1 MKERPLINRV
11 LISLVTAL
19 SFVAMSLSGIA
30 AFIMPEGKVAYW
42 INWTFIGLSK
52 SEWGNI
58 HITTSVLFLIAGI
71 WHIWYNWTHLMQYL
85 KGIPGRVSASWRDL
99 SIAVLVTLFFSA
111 GAVTRT
117 PPLNYILTFNN
128 WIKES
133 WVRTPADNPPFGH
146 AELLSLKGFCKKMY
160 IESEEA
166 LQELR
171 QAGLT
176 VTDENSTIE
185 QIARTN
191 RLTPAG
197 VYQLIK
203 KLEKPD
209 IPQQS
214 AVQQATVMPAA
225 RAEQK
230 PALQKEIKADERR
243 THSKAIDLPR
253 YTGDDVIERFE
264 GKGIGKKTLSLI
276 CKELNLDCTR
286 VKEKLAAVKMTIKDD
301 ETLKEAATRMGIVP
315 IELFKTILV
324 GEPIRD
330 NQSPSETPD
339 EKRPISDSESRL
351 ILLQK

>member
-1 MKERPLINRV
+1 MEERPFINRV

-30 AFIMPEGKVAYW
+30 AFIVPQGKVAYW
-42 INWTFIGLSK
+42 TNWTFIGLSK
-52 SEWGNI
+52 TEWGNI
-58 HITTSVLFLIAGI
+58 HITTSVLFLVAGI
-71 WHIWYNWTHLMQYL
+71 WHTWYNWTPLMQYL
-85 KGIPGRVSASWRDL
+85 KGVPGRMSASWRDL
-99 SIAVLVTLFFSA
+99 AIAVLITVFFA
-111 GAVTRT
+111 VGAVTRT
-117 PPLNYILTFNN
+117 PPLNYILNFNN

-133 WVRTPADNPPFGH
+133 WVRTPADDPPFGH

-160 IESEEA
+160 IETGEA

-209 IPQQS
+209 MPQQS
-214 AVQQATVMPAA
+214 AVQQPTATPAA
-225 RAEQK
+225 RNEQK
-230 PALQKEIKADERR
+230 PAMPKTVKADDKQPP
-243 THSKAIDLPR
+243 SKSPDLPR
-253 YTGDDVIERFE
+253 YTGDVVIERFE
-264 GKGIGKKTLSLI
+264 GKGIGKKTLPLI
-276 CKELNLDCTR
+276 CQELNLDCTR
-286 VKEKLAAVKMTIKDD
+286 IKEKLAAGKMTIKDD

-315 IELFKTILV
+315 IEVLKTILV
-324 GEPIRD
+324 GEPIR
-330 NQSPSETPD
+330 
-339 EKRPISDSESRL
+339 
-351 ILLQK
+351 

>member
-1 MKERPLINRV
+1 MENRPLINRV

-19 SFVAMSLSGIA
+19 SFVTMSLSGIA
-30 AFIMPEGKVAYW
+30 AFIVPQGKVAYW
-42 INWTFIGLSK
+42 TNWTFFGLSK
-52 SEWGNI
+52 TEWGNM

-71 WHIWYNWTHLMQYL
+71 WHTWYNWTPLMQYL
-85 KGIPGRVSASWRDL
+85 KGIPGRISVSSRDL
-99 SIAVLVTLFFSA
+99 AIAVLITVFFTV

-133 WVRTPADNPPFGH
+133 WVKTPADDPPFGH

-160 IESEEA
+160 IETGEA
-166 LQELR
+166 LRELR

-185 QIARTN
+185 QIARAN

-209 IPQQS
+209 TPHQA
-214 AVQQATVMPAA
+214 AVQPPPGMPAVISG
-225 RAEQK
+225 QK
-230 PALQKEIKADERR
+230 PAAMQMSTSDNKQPPSQAADLR
-243 THSKAIDLPR
+243 R
-253 YTGDDVIERFE
+253 YTGDIVIERFE
-264 GKGIGKKTLSLI
+264 GKGIGKKTLPLI
-276 CKELNLDCTR
+276 CQELKLDCTR
-286 VKEKLAAVKMTIKDD
+286 IKEKLAASTMTIKDD

-315 IELFKTILV
+315 IEVLKTILV
-324 GEPIRD
+324 GEP
-330 NQSPSETPD
+330 
-339 EKRPISDSESRL
+339 
-351 ILLQK
+351 LQ